1 MGRPTIKHYFYLL
14 VFAIVLVNHI
24 EGINLVTSATQINEL
39 EMSLSPEMEQSLC
52 KDLSLTLAKFPK
64 VRLGHLPT
72 PLEPMDRLSEIL
84 GGPRLWVKRD
94 DCTGLSS
101 GGNKTR
107 KLEFLMA
114 DAQSKGADTII
125 TQGATQSNHA
135 RQTTAAAAKL
145 GMECHIL
152 LEDRT
157 GSNDNNYIL
166 NGNVLL
172 DRLHGA
178 SVSKRSGGTDMNL
191 EMQDFADTLTE
202 KGKKPYIIPG
212 GGSNPIGALGYVNCA
227 RELTEQASEIGL
239 KIDAL
244 VHATGSAGTQAGLVA
259 GLAAIQ
265 SSIHLL
271 GIGVRAP
278 KDKQEQM
285 VFDLAQ
291 KTADYLDTG
300 IEIERDKVRAICDYV
315 GAGYGLP
322 TDGMIKAVKLLAQS
336 EGLLF
341 DPVYSGKGLDGLI
354 DQIKKGYFAG
364 MDNVVFL
371 HTGGSAA
378 LFGYPETFEL
388 PGYAN

>member
-1 MGRPTIKHYFYLL
+1 MGRPRIKHYFFLL
-14 VFAIVLVNHI
+14 VFVMVLVNHI
-24 EGINLVTSATQINEL
+24 KGINLVTSATQINEL

-191 EMQDFADTLTE
+191 EMQDFADALTE